1 MTEIALNTARDDGF
15 AVEEKLGES
24 LISGR
29 MIKFSE
35 GNFTIDKI
43 ETLPPGTQLIVM
55 AMATVWVHWDGG
67 KPVEQRITR
76 AGESH
81 PDRGDLPD
89 QDNSLWPPGLNDK
102 PEDPWKDTRYV
113 HLIDPNTGSDYTFIT
128 DSIGGRRAVSDLKR
142 QIANKRAT
150 FPEAFPIV
158 TLVKSEMKTKF
169 GRKLRPDFKVVGW
182 HNAAQPKMRV
192 VPPKAADMDD
202 DIPF

>member
-1 MTEIALNTARDDGF
+1 MNEVALKPARDDGF

-43 ETLPPGTQLIVM
+43 ETLPPGTQLTVM
-55 AMATVWVHWDGG
+55 AMATVWVHWDSGR
-67 KPVEQRITR
+67 PVEQRITR
-76 AGESH
+76 VGESH
-81 PDRGDLPD
+81 LDRRDLPD
-89 QDNSLWPPGLNDK
+89 QDDSLWPSGLNDK

-150 FPEAFPIV
+150 HPAAIPIV
-158 TLVKSEMKTKF
+158 TLGKSEMKTKF
-169 GRKLRPDFKVVGW
+169 GKKLRPDFKVVGW
-182 HNAAQPKMRV
+182 RNAVQPTMRAVPSKV
-192 VPPKAADMDD
+192 VDMDD